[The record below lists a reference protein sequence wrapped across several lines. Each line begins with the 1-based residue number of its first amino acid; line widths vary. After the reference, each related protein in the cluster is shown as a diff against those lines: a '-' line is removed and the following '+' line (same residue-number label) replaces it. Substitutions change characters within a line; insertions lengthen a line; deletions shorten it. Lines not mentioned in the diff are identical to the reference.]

1 MTLLDPVPETAHS
14 GGAYDDGAEDVELRT
29 PSGSGS
35 NRERGADRGRSTARG
50 RRLPRHARRMQLLG
64 AARDVFVAQGYHAAA
79 MDDIAERA
87 GVSKPVLYQHFPG
100 KLELYL
106 ALLDQHTQELVG
118 RVEEAL
124 ASSPDNLRRIER
136 SVGAYFD
143 FVDDE
148 GGAYLLVFESDLR
161 SEPEVRR
168 RVEQSLQACV
178 DAITRT
184 IAADT
189 GVNEDEAELL
199 SVGLCGLA
207 EVGARWWLGSGG
219 TVSKERA
226 VELLVSLA
234 WRGIAG
240 SPQPSVP
247 DSGSA
252 R

>member
-1 MTLLDPVPETAHS
+1 MRKIREVLRLHF
-14 GGAYDDGAEDVELRT
+14 ELGCTHRQIAAACSVSPAT
-29 PSGSGS
+29 VSDYLTRALRAGLGWQQ
-35 NRERGADRGRSTARG
+35 A
-50 RRLPRHARRMQLLG
+50 QLLSE
-64 AARDVFVAQGYHAAA
+64 AEVEAKLFVHIG
-79 MDDIAERA
+79 
-87 GVSKPVLYQHFPG
+87 
-100 KLELYL
+100 
-106 ALLDQHTQELVG
+106 
-118 RVEEAL
+118 
-124 ASSPDNLRRIER
+124 
-136 SVGAYFD
+136 
-143 FVDDE
+143 
-148 GGAYLLVFESDLR
+148 R

-240 SPQPSVP
+240 SPRRSVP